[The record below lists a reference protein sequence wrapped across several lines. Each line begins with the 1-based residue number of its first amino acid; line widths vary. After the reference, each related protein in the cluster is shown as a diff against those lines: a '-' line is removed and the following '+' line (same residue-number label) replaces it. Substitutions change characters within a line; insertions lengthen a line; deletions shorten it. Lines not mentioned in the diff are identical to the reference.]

1 MTLYL
6 SRLRLSEKPS
16 VKALDQLLNPEASG
30 SRRDAHHR
38 LLWTVFADDPERERD
53 FLWREERPREFL
65 TLSAR
70 EPVQSDLFEE
80 IQTTEFAPKLA
91 AGDRLSF
98 KLRVNATRT
107 VKSDEPAP
115 NGKPKRKHL
124 DLVMNKLHAIPGAPP
139 EQKLAMGEKSARASQ
154 RMIIAQEVAE
164 EWLQRKGEEAGFRLL
179 EQEDREELR
188 LRVEDYSVVALPP
201 SPDGPFG
208 RKARKGQPQFGIMDL
223 EGALEVVD
231 PALFVAQ
238 LSKGFGRA
246 KAFGCGLM
254 LIRRAA

>member
-139 EQKLAMGEKSARASQ
+139 EHKLAMGERSERARH
-154 RMIIAQEVAE
+154 RMTFAQEVAE
-164 EWLQRKGEEAGFRLL
+164 EWLRRKGEEAGF
-179 EQEDREELR
+179 ELGR
-188 LRVEDYSVVALPP
+188 VEVEDYSVAALPP
-201 SPDGPFG
+201 SPKGPFG
-208 RKARKGQPQFGIMDL
+208 RKARKGQPQFGVMDL
-223 EGALEVVD
+223 QGALKVVD